1 LKNKVYLCDREGKMH
16 PLRPDKPVSLV
27 LTAGGARGIAHVG
40 VLEALVAHGFHIRE
54 IIGSSVGALIAAYY
68 AGVGLSLE
76 EMRTLGLGLSS
87 QHLLAWA
94 VARRAP
100 NPIRAYFQRRA
111 GIIPTYIQRLEQA
124 TGRPLH
130 HGVERIGLLAF
141 DCLSWREVLFHSQM
155 PDFPLAEAM
164 RGAVAIPGVYP
175 LRRLVYAGRWLYL
188 SDAGWRNR
196 LPIEYLF
203 TEPFRPHQ
211 IVVSDIAN
219 RPAHR
224 RENAA
229 KLKRWQADHPEVP
242 IHVVLPD
249 ALGRGML
256 MYRQSDLAALVTSG
270 RAATEALIAAA
281 TYSASLV

>member
-1 LKNKVYLCDREGKMH
+1 MR
-16 PLRPDKPVSLV
+16 PLQPEEPVSLV
-27 LTAGGARGIAHVG
+27 LAAGGARGVAHVG
-40 VLEALVAHGFHIRE
+40 VLEALVTHGFRVQE

-87 QHLLAWA
+87 RHLLAWA
-94 VARRAP
+94 AARRAP
-100 NPIRAYFQRRA
+100 RFARPYFQRRA
-111 GIIPTYIQRLEQA
+111 GIVPAYLEQLEQA
-124 TGRPLH
+124 SGRSLH

-141 DCLSWREVLFHSQM
+141 DGVSGQEILFHNQM

-164 RGAVAIPGVYP
+164 RGAVAIPVVYP
-175 LRRLVYAGRWLYL
+175 PRRIVHAGRRMSL
-188 SDAGWRNR
+188 SDAGGRNR
-196 LPIEYLF
+196 LPIEYIF
-203 TEPFRPHQ
+203 AAPFRPRQ

-219 RPAHR
+219 RLSHR

-229 KLKRWQADHPEVP
+229 KIQSWQARRPDVP

-256 MYRQSDLAALVTSG
+256 LYRQSDLEALVASG
-270 RAATEALIAAA
+270 RTMTEALIASAA
-281 TYSASLV
+281 QASPG